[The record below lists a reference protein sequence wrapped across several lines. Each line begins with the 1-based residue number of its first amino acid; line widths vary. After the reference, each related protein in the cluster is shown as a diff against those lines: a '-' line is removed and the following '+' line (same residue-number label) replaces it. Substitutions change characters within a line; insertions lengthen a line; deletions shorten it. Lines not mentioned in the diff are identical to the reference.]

1 MTNARA
7 LQESLSATIRDV
19 ARDDALPDGSRG
31 PTGRRQQLWLMG
43 EEPEYA
49 AGVNKNDVID
59 IIIEVIPNICQDP
72 LEGLAGVDRV

>member
-19 ARDDALPDGSRG
+19 AQDDALSDGSRD

-43 EEPEYA
+43 EEAEHA